1 MKTAVKTELK
11 SKTYFTSKS
20 YIFPKEKEI
29 NLFNIK
35 LYQKLIVVFISLSTF
50 LIIPDSPKEL
60 ENICNN
66 YNSRELCN
74 VW

>member
-11 SKTYFTSKS
+11 SKTYFISKS